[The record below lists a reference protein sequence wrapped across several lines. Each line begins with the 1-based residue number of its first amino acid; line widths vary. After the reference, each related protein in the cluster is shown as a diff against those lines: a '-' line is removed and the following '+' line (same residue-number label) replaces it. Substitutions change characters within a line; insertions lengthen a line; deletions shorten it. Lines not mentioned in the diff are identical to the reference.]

1 MTDED
6 IHGSRIQPE
15 MLVGISAVIIGLCA
29 LGVSLYETSLM
40 REEQRAAVMP
50 LLELSRSY
58 YWQPGESPE
67 TEPRLLLH
75 AENVGIGPARVLNFQ
90 VTVDGDPQPTWEA
103 AIRQLLA
110 LQEPVSYGQST
121 INGRTIPP
129 DRSVTMMDLNDTEL
143 TGQIVAEF
151 DRLDFEACFC
161 SIFDEC
167 WTTSYSTFGVANSV
181 ESCERS
187 DNSFVE

>member
-1 MTDED
+1 M
-6 IHGSRIQPE
+6 
-15 MLVGISAVIIGLCA
+15 
-29 LGVSLYETSLM
+29 
-40 REEQRAAVMP
+40 
-50 LLELSRSY
+50 
-58 YWQPGESPE
+58 
-67 TEPRLLLH
+67 
-75 AENVGIGPARVLNFQ
+75 LNFR

-110 LQEPVSYGQST
+110 LGEPVSYGQST